1 MRAERV
7 RADVETPLAAL
18 GLLVEEVTVTA
29 AGRRSV
35 VRIAVDRDLAQLAAD
50 DGTSRVAPLS
60 LDDVAEATR
69 AVSAALDADPR
80 LGDAPYVLEVSSP
93 GVDRPLTL
101 PRHLRRNVGRLVR
114 LTCAGGAVVA
124 GRIRAVDAD
133 EVHLDADPAV
143 GAGGRVLLTD
153 LRIGRVVIEFGRPDE
168 LADDDVTDDDSA
180 ETWADVDLEEEGES

>member
-7 RADVETPLAAL
+7 RADVEAPLAAL

-35 VRIAVDRDLAQLAAD
+35 VRIAVDRDLAELAAD

-80 LGDAPYVLEVSSP
+80 LGEAPYVLEVSSP

-114 LTCAGGAVVA
+114 LTCADGAVVA
-124 GRIRAVDAD
+124 GRIRAVDVG

-143 GAGGRVLLTD
+143 GAGGRVLLTE
-153 LRIGRVVIEFGRPDE
+153 LRIGRVVIEFGRSDE
-168 LADDDVTDDDSA
+168 LADDELADD
-180 ETWADVDLEEEGES
+180 ELADVDLEEGEP